1 MKVATK
7 LAGGF
12 SLLIIMFAALLVNHL
27 ALINR
32 AVSANRNLSAIA
44 VRLTL
49 TAGEQSRYLDQLDE
63 AFRKYKTSRD
73 ERYLSLMEEA
83 VDGFERRLGVLE
95 TSQLTETEREGVDE
109 LKDSWAAIAVVASD
123 PDAMFES
130 SDPSISEA
138 AYNFGVRAV
147 RFDLRRVNLAT
158 QAAMSAEVLG
168 TAEAAHA
175 AERIS
180 LLALA
185 LAGLIGMVLSY
196 RIVRSITR
204 PLADLTRATE
214 AVAAGDFSA
223 RVKAARDDEFSML
236 ARGFNFMTQRLSELD
251 QMKKDLLSHVSHE
264 LKTPLASM
272 QETNQLMLD
281 ELPGE
286 LVESQ
291 RRLLMLNLQSGKR
304 LSSMISRLLSMSRMD
319 AGAIV
324 YDYQECDLVELLE
337 RVVREF
343 ESVARDSGHRI
354 LVDYPSDPLVV
365 QCDADRLSE
374 AVYNLL
380 DNAAKFSPA
389 DTEIRLKLE
398 RCTELP
404 ESLPSG
410 QRKSMGL
417 DRARRAADGES
428 LALVSVRD
436 SGPGV
441 PDDLTS
447 RIFERF
453 FQADS
458 ARAVPGK
465 GVGLG
470 LALARQITEAHAGAI
485 WVANGTPGGATFY
498 VALPAVAV
506 ATVDELLIPEAV

>member
-12 SLLIIMFAALLVNHL
+12 SLLIVMFAALLVNHL

-44 VRLTL
+44 GRLTL
-49 TAGEQSRYLDQLDE
+49 SAAEQTRYLDQLDE
-63 AFRKYKTSRD
+63 AFRKYTTSQD
-73 ERYLSLMEEA
+73 ERYRLLLEEA
-83 VDGFERRLGVLE
+83 AAGFEATLNLLRSSR
-95 TSQLTETEREGVDE
+95 LTETERAALEDLE
-109 LKDSWAAIAVVASD
+109 QSWAGIAPVARD
-123 PDAMFES
+123 PDAALASDDS
-130 SDPSISEA
+130 SIPEA
-138 AYNFGVRAV
+138 AFNFGLQAV
-147 RFDLRRVNLAT
+147 RFEKRRLNLAT

-168 TAEAAHA
+168 TAEAANA
-175 AERIS
+175 AERVS

-185 LAGLIGMVLSY
+185 LAGLIGMILSY

-214 AVAAGDFSA
+214 AVADGDFSV
-223 RVKAARDDEFSML
+223 RVQAARDDEFSML
-236 ARGFNFMTQRLSELD
+236 ARGFNYMTQRLSELD
-251 QMKKDLLSHVSHE
+251 QIKKDLISHVSHE

-291 RRLLMLNLQSGKR
+291 RRLLMLNLQSGRR
-304 LSSMISRLLSMSRMD
+304 LASMISRLLSMSRLD
-319 AGAIV
+319 AGAVV
-324 YDYQECDLVELLE
+324 YDYQDRDLVELLE
-337 RVVREF
+337 RVVQEF
-343 ESVARDSGHRI
+343 GPVARDSGHRVI
-354 LVDYPSDPLVV
+354 RRFPEDPVWAK
-365 QCDADRLSE
+365 CDADRLSE

-380 DNAAKFSPA
+380 DNAAKFSPT
-389 DTEIRLKLE
+389 DTEIHIAVE
-398 RCTELP
+398 RVAELP
-404 ESLPSG
+404 ASLPDP

-417 DRARRAADGES
+417 DRSRRAAEGES
-428 LALVSVRD
+428 YALISVSD

-441 PDDLTS
+441 PEELTS

-470 LALARQITEAHAGAI
+470 LALAKQIVRAHAGGI
-485 WVANGTPGGATFY
+485 WVADGATGGATFY
-498 VALPAVAV
+498 VALPTIGIPVEK
-506 ATVDELLIPEAV
+506 ELLVSEAV